1 MWVAK
6 LGDLFMVLYLPD
18 WPGLT
23 NMPHDH
29 SMYAAPS
36 TTGGLLTMEG
46 RAVKLTLN
54 PSQAFFDGTPEEK
67 KADTLV
73 DLLLG

>member
-1 MWVAK
+1 M
-6 LGDLFMVLYLPD
+6 
-18 WPGLT
+18 
-23 NMPHDH
+23 
-29 SMYAAPS
+29 
-36 TTGGLLTMEG
+36 TTPCMLLLVPQEALTMER